1 MKYYKSALL
10 LQTSRQ
16 RNLLQRVQR
25 PYGFIPYPVS
35 FVPIID
41 FYSPVYKGSHVY
53 SPNSGDCSILFPL
66 FITHIH
72 LMNAITTVVNT
83 KGAHPPIHQTLNKI
97 YLQIFPYEKAY
108 EKRKMY
114 E

>member
-1 MKYYKSALL
+1 MKSLPG
-10 LQTSRQ
+10 
-16 RNLLQRVQR
+16 

-35 FVPIID
+35 FVPIIG
-41 FYSPVYKGSHVY
+41 FYSPVYKDYPRRRQYRPEGRRSHVY
-53 SPNSGDCSILFPL
+53 SPNSDL
-66 FITHIH
+66 
-72 LMNAITTVVNT
+72 VNT